1 MMELEHHHLMA
12 MPVFR
17 HLLVNVSEIYYILLF
32 YYSISLIHMNVQC
45 KSLTHFTQEILLK
58 MLEPT
63 EPFFGH
69 YYARKN
75 QTNPKHCLRTCT
87 NLQALLLFFDAI
99 NVCF

>member
-1 MMELEHHHLMA
+1 MYLK
-12 MPVFR
+12 F
-17 HLLVNVSEIYYILLF
+17 ITYYCYFIIQLAL
-32 YYSISLIHMNVQC
+32 IIHMHVQC

-75 QTNPKHCLRTCT
+75 QTNAKHCLRTCT

>member
-69 YYARKN
+69 HNAK
-75 QTNPKHCLRTCT
+75 RTKPT
-87 NLQALLLFFDAI
+87 QNTVYVHLY
-99 NVCF
+99 